1 MVDLCKLPM
10 KGLVW
15 KTCCQEILLIV
26 PNKNVTIFTLVK
38 KRAKYNKLFERVFLS
53 DFVRYERGLHIVF
66 ADSQIIK
73 SPYTWLLYATG
84 T

>member
-1 MVDLCKLPM
+1 MVDLCKLTM

-15 KTCCQEILLIV
+15 KTCCQEILSTV

-38 KRAKYNKLFERVFLS
+38 KRAKYNKISKRVFLS
-53 DFVRYERGLHIVF
+53 DFVRNERGFHIVF

-73 SPYTWLLYATG
+73 SPYTWLYATG